1 MAEQFSKQFYRNG
14 KMLFLIQSSVMLE
27 HPILSIRYVSYNK
40 DTDDWQITEQFLE
53 FKDFKKMIE
62 NVFHEKEIDI
72 GDCRHQGCDNG
83 ANMSGRVKGVQAQI
97 LKRNHLATFSPL
109 CLPRFK
115 SCRCPCYT
123 VKPRSSNIF

>member
-1 MAEQFSKQFYRNG
+1 
-14 KMLFLIQSSVMLE
+14 MLFLIQSSVMLE

-62 NVFHEKEIDI
+62 NVLHEKEIDI

-83 ANMSGRVKGVQAQI
+83 ANMSGRVKGVQSQI

-115 SCRCPCYT
+115 SCI
-123 VKPRSSNIF
+123 VG